1 MEVAARLLLGYVL
14 TCQQHPPRAAI
25 MRNQLPPRART
36 RWGPFQSLHWWR
48 RKRTDG
54 ARHPFSIC
62 SLNTTLTR
70 IMSYVT
76 SYPTAVPAVSA
87 IALSPGGAQTA
98 DSGIITLSNMSAG
111 PTSLGRLCLQSVV
124 PTEGG
129 ADRVF
134 MTRHSLWGPLG
145 NKLAWPQPFW
155 HNVIGH
161 EGGSPT
167 PHPSQR
173 TSILSAQPNLCWAL
187 KYMIAPPGH
196 AQNLSFVCIHP
207 AIHPVIIDHKLCC
220 WTTEVLKKKDI
231 VCELINILAD
241 LVKVLN
247 CLQSRFLSF
256 VWWLN
261 VKQGRKGGVEHETK
275 EESGLV

>member
-1 MEVAARLLLGYVL
+1 
-14 TCQQHPPRAAI
+14 
-25 MRNQLPPRART
+25 
-36 RWGPFQSLHWWR
+36 
-48 RKRTDG
+48 
-54 ARHPFSIC
+54 
-62 SLNTTLTR
+62 
-70 IMSYVT
+70 MSYVT

-111 PTSLGRLCLQSVV
+111 PTSLGRLCLQTVV

-187 KYMIAPPGH
+187 KYMIVPPGH

-220 WTTEVLKKKDI
+220 WTSVVLKKKRYCLWVNKHTCWSCKSFKLSPEPFPV
-231 VCELINILAD
+231 VC
-241 LVKVLN
+241 LVAK
-247 CLQSRFLSF
+247 CEPGEKGRSGARDQGGEWLS
-256 VWWLN
+256 V
-261 VKQGRKGGVEHETK
+261 RR
-275 EESGLV
+275 